1 MRTKPF
7 TLIDWSLWK
16 SQELIP
22 LSVLADG
29 DPLTPDAYRP
39 GFLFAGQ
46 SQVYSLVL
54 EPGVAYR
61 FDVSFEGTASGQ
73 AFLSLGDT
81 GQLLWANAA
90 ALATLGADPARE
102 DKVVMVNEPTTVTL
116 AIRNADPL
124 VNGTFDAYVGIEPQ
138 PVYDTENI
146 YRFVKLSTGQYFYT
160 ASEAEREVIATNPD
174 YQDFRFEGPVFAG
187 DATQRDDYIPV
198 YRFAD
203 MANGGY
209 FYTASEEERT
219 TIEVTMADRMRY
231 ENIAFYV
238 PDEEEAGV
246 TYPVMRL
253 KNLDTGGYLFT
264 SNPEEVLYAQVQ
276 PDSRWEYQGVAFQAL
291 ATVALA
297 PEPEPEPQP
306 EPAPTEVAQEAGLSL
321 IGSLGDLP
329 DLLA

>member
-7 TLIDWSLWK
+7 TLIDWSFWK

-22 LSVLADG
+22 LAVLADE
-29 DPLTPDAYRP
+29 DPSTPDAYRP

-46 SQVYSLVL
+46 SQAYSLVL

-61 FDVSFEGTASGQ
+61 FGVDFEGTQVGQ

-81 GQLLWANAA
+81 GQLLWANAE
-90 ALATLGADPARE
+90 ALASMGADPARE
-102 DKVVMVNEPTTVTL
+102 DKVVMVEEPTTVTL
-116 AIRNADPL
+116 AIRNADVL
-124 VNGTFDAYVGIEPQ
+124 ANVTFDAYVSVEPQ

-160 ASEAEREVIATNPD
+160 ASDAERDLIATD
-174 YQDFRFEGPVFAG
+174 YPDFRFEGPVFAG

-209 FYTASEEERT
+209 FYTASEHERA
-219 TIEVTMADRMRY
+219 TIEATMADRMRY
-231 ENIAFYV
+231 ENIAFFV
-238 PDEEEAGV
+238 PEEEQAG
-246 TYPVMRL
+246 TTLPVMRL

-264 SNPEEVLYAQVQ
+264 ANPQEVLYAQLL

-291 ATVALA
+291 SVVPPA
-297 PEPEPEPQP
+297 PEPEPEQPPAEVPQ
-306 EPAPTEVAQEAGLSL
+306 ESGGLVL
-321 IGSLGDLP
+321 IGSVGDLP
-329 DLLA
+329 DLLPA